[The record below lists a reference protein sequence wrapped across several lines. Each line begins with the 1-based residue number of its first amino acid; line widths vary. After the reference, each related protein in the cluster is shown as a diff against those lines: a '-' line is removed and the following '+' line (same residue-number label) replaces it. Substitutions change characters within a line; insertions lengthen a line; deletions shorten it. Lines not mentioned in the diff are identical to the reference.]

1 MGPLDRFEGAT
12 RRGSAVALALVVL
25 AAVNSAPLQAQQ
37 AEIRGPASPFTIDRW
52 LISTPF
58 PAQDSAGSLLDGPG
72 EETVLPDRG
81 RELAG
86 ASWTLVRLAGSA
98 ALPLDS
104 LMPDRQSPAVAYAHS
119 YVRLPQDRTL
129 VLTWLASGGSV
140 TGVWVN
146 GRLLRDVDGEPLTA
160 DTELSVPIRLGGG
173 WNTLLFRAA
182 ENASGEGTWGLS
194 ARLATE
200 RGGTALRVQA
210 SRPPGDIRTG
220 PEPWIIASPR
230 LVSTGRLAW
239 SAGELLEELEVA
251 VTAWSRS
258 PVDEVEVR
266 LRADGVD
273 ARGSGRW
280 LTPGAPVPIGLWIPR
295 DRLERM
301 RGEGK
306 EVELQLKWDDEQV
319 EQRIPGPG
327 PAKDLRQTAGILL
340 SEWQVRSAP
349 GSSKIDRLRPGGPL
363 PDAGGWTMSGKW
375 KVPEA
380 LEGRDLYV
388 DASSSPGDFR
398 IGDRAFGSG
407 DRVPLCSGCRKGE
420 DVEILA
426 RSSAPWNSLP
436 RIVEGG
442 VGDVEPR

>member
-1 MGPLDRFEGAT
+1 MVPLDRFEGGT
-12 RRGSAVALALVVL
+12 RRGSAVALALVAL
-25 AAVNSAPLQAQQ
+25 ASVYPAPLQAQQ
-37 AEIRGPASPFTIDRW
+37 AEIRGPASPFAIDRW

-58 PAQDSAGSLLDGPG
+58 PAQDTAGSLLDGPG

-86 ASWTLVRLAGSA
+86 ASWTLVRLDGSA

-119 YVRLPQDRTL
+119 YVRLPEDRTL

-146 GRLLRDVDGEPLTA
+146 GRMLRDVDGQPLTA
-160 DTELSVPIRLGGG
+160 ETELSVPIRLGGG
-173 WNTLLFRAA
+173 WNTLLIRV
-182 ENASGEGTWGLS
+182 EEGEGEEDAWGLS

-200 RGGTALRVQA
+200 RGGAALRVQA

-220 PEPWIIASPR
+220 PEPWAIASPR
-230 LVSTGRLAW
+230 LDSSGRLAW
-239 SAGELLEELEVA
+239 SDGELLEELQVA

-280 LTPGAPVPIGLWIPR
+280 LTPGTPVPIGLWIPR
-295 DRLERM
+295 DRLEAL
-301 RGEGK
+301 RGEGR

-327 PAKDLRQTAGILL
+327 PGRGVGQTGEILL
-340 SEWQVRSAP
+340 SDWQVRSSP
-349 GSSKIDRLRPGGPL
+349 GDSDVDRLRPGGPL

-375 KVPEA
+375 KVPRA
-380 LEGRDLYV
+380 LEGRDLYL
-388 DASSSPGDFR
+388 DASSAPGDFR
-398 IGDRAFGSG
+398 IGDRAFGSS
-407 DRVPLCSGCRKGE
+407 DRIPLCSGCRRGV
-420 DVEILA
+420 DIEILA
-426 RSSAPWNSLP
+426 RSSAPWSSLP
-436 RIVEGG
+436 RVVEGNAG
-442 VGDVEPR
+442 GNAP